1 MFKQDLSRHFI
12 KNLKFSCIC
21 FYIALSKLEHKFFGT
36 SFVTNC
42 VSISFQDD
50 IGCVHI
56 MISTLPVKMFGLGQK
71 VLSHLAW
78 SKFWPILANQETLAI
93 LHENEAKKKIIF
105 FEKKI
110 SKWPTEKK
118 LIFQNRQ
125 FSKFFRENFTDW
137 SLG

>member
-1 MFKQDLSRHFI
+1 MF
-12 KNLKFSCIC
+12 NKFGIIQIIQMSP
-21 FYIALSKLEHKFFGT
+21 
-36 SFVTNC
+36 
-42 VSISFQDD
+42 
-50 IGCVHI
+50 
-56 MISTLPVKMFGLGQK
+56 TLLVKMFGLGQK
-71 VLSHLAW
+71 VLSHLTW

-93 LHENEAKKKIIF
+93 LHENEAKKI

-125 FSKFFRENFTDW
+125 FSKFFRENFMDW